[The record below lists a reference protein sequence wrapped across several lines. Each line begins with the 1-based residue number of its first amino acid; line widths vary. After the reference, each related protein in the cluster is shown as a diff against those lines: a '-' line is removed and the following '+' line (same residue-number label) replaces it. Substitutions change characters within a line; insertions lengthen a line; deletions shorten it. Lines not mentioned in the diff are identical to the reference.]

1 MDILFK
7 CPECKGNAI
16 VQISDKEAEEV
27 KQRIQNE
34 GRSPTLIVR
43 CENNHELLVTLFN
56 QRDGKGLGIRDV
68 VVPHRSGKPA
78 SESTKEDSK
87 ELDWLTKAFGGKA

>member
-7 CPECKGNAI
+7 CPECKGNAL
-16 VQISDKEAEEV
+16 VQMSDEEAEDV

-34 GRSPTLIVR
+34 GRSPTLIIR

-56 QRDGKGLGIRDV
+56 QRGGGGLGVRDI
-68 VVPHRSGKPA
+68 VVPHRSVDG
-78 SESTKEDSK
+78 STESKDDDSK
-87 ELDWLTKAFGGKA
+87 EIDWLTKAFGGNK